1 MMTKNGGAFRSQKG
15 FTLVELM
22 IVVIIIGILTAV
34 GVVLYMGYV
43 RDAKAASAQTTIGT
57 IANAEKVYH
66 QLKNTFVDVADFT
79 VVPNDLN
86 IDVRDATQFWTLT
99 VTGSDAGKFTVTATG
114 KAGTDYNGIVVTLT
128 YDMAANEVWTK
139 TENGT
144 PFYS

>member
-1 MMTKNGGAFRSQKG
+1 MTKRNGIFRSQKG

-34 GVVLYMGYV
+34 GVPLYMGYV
-43 RDAKAASAQTTIGT
+43 RDAKAASAEATIGT
-57 IANAEKVYH
+57 IVNAEKIYH
-66 QLKNTFVDVADFT
+66 QLHSTFVDIADFT

-86 IDVRDATQFWTLT
+86 IDVRDATQYWTLT
-99 VTGSDAGKFTVTATG
+99 VTGADATKFTATATG
-114 KAGTDYNGIVVTLT
+114 KAGTDYNGIVVTLA

-144 PFYS
+144 PF

>member
-86 IDVRDATQFWTLT
+86 IDVRDATQYWTLKI
-99 VTGSDAGKFTVTATG
+99 TGADPGKFTATATG
-114 KAGTDYNGIVVTLT
+114 IGDYEGIIVTLA
-128 YDMAANEVWTK
+128 YDMAADEVWTK
-139 TENGT
+139 KDNGVV
-144 PFYS
+144 F

>member
-1 MMTKNGGAFRSQKG
+1 MKKRNGIFRSQKG

-34 GVVLYMGYV
+34 GVPLYMGYV
-43 RDAKAASAQTTIGT
+43 RDAKAASAEATIGT
-57 IANAEKVYH
+57 LVNAEKIYH
-66 QLKNTFVDVADFT
+66 QLHSTFVDVADFT

-86 IDVRDATQFWTLT
+86 IDVRDATQYWTLT

-114 KAGTDYNGIVVTLT
+114 KAGTDYNGIVVTLA

-144 PFYS
+144 PF